1 MHEIKKT
8 SGGEGM
14 IPTKTLEELSNRFDE
29 IISRLRFPGY
39 FKLTENDVE
48 QLRKEKNGVWV
59 PEDVF
64 RQKLRKERKK
74 FVEIEKN
81 TRPELWK
88 EGARWCIKF
97 IDEVLAELE
106 PEEAKK

>member
-1 MHEIKKT
+1 MNEKASSKT
-8 SGGEGM
+8 

-64 RQKLRKERKK
+64 RQKLQQVFKKAEVICYAANGDEIIMYDPKILKELL
-74 FVEIEKN
+74 I
-81 TRPELWK
+81 
-88 EGARWCIKF
+88 
-97 IDEVLAELE
+97 ELE
-106 PEEAKK
+106 QKRRGENHKDE